1 MSSSHKPTKKSNLP
15 PINLIFK
22 YLQQQS
28 LVTIWLYEQS
38 QSRIQGKI
46 RGFDEFM
53 NIVIQEAVEIDSKL
67 GKRHELGM
75 ILLKGDNITL
85 ISSLD
90 I

>member
-1 MSSSHKPTKKSNLP
+1 MSSKQTKQNNLP

-22 YLQQQS
+22 FLQQLS
-28 LVTIWLYEQS
+28 VVNILLYEQT

-53 NIVIQEAVEIDSKL
+53 NIVIDDAVELSN
-67 GKRHELGM
+67 GKKSELGR

-90 I
+90 V